1 MKKIKFISAILCFTS
16 LFLISCGSTPV
27 AENEE
32 PAQSPENTIVQPE
45 ETPKKEKIVEKV
57 KEPEPIPEPEPED
70 PPNVKFAKALQEELE
85 KQNIK
90 GAILLFEQIP
100 EELKNDI
107 ELKMLLGALYYSDS
121 QFDNAIAVAQEVLS
135 IDSANMDALELIS
148 LCNHAK
154 GDKKAYQENVK
165 RILEVDPTN
174 TSANIQ
180 KAEDLVLNK
189 KYKQA
194 REAYKKALKGDSTNE
209 DALFGYAQTSYYIND
224 IKAAKTVFNQ
234 MLEKEPENPR
244 ANAYLGKIEAEN
256 ENYRA
261 AVKYIEIA
269 IKNDSQNYDYWLDY
283 GNYLRY
289 LGKFDDATKA
299 WETAIKIDPDYF
311 LAYAYLAGIY
321 DERNM
326 FDKALENYHMVIK
339 TNPKYFYA
347 YEETA
352 ILEYHSGN
360 YENAIQYFS
369 KAYEYSESYAYKLMC
384 AACYIKMGNKLKVKD
399 LLGPLLKTL
408 EKDSL
413 EYNMVR
419 FYYDNYSRNAETS
432 LTQKITKEDN
442 STKRG
447 KMLFYMGLYYELQG
461 ADTLANEYY
470 AKVTSMQAPMFFEY
484 RIAEW
489 GLQ

>member
-1 MKKIKFISAILCFTS
+1 MKKIKFISAFICCAALMLT
-16 LFLISCGSTPV
+16 SCGSTQAREQSGMAQAP
-27 AENEE
+27 EITLTQISTPHGEE
-32 PAQSPENTIVQPE
+32 
-45 ETPKKEKIVEKV
+45 KKVGKIKQ
-57 KEPEPIPEPEPED
+57 PEPIPEPEPED
-70 PPNVKFAKALQEELE
+70 PPNVKFAKALQAELE
-85 KQNIK
+85 KENIK
-90 GAILLFEQIP
+90 GAIALFEQIP

-107 ELKMLLGALYYSDS
+107 ELKMLLGALYYSNS
-121 QFDNAIAVAQEVLS
+121 QFENAIGVAEEVLAL
-135 IDSANMDALELIS
+135 DSSNMDALELIS
-148 LCNHAK
+148 LCNHAM
-154 GDKKAYQENVK
+154 GDKKSYQATVK
-165 RILEVDPTN
+165 RILEVDPNN

-224 IKAAKTVFNQ
+224 IKAATDVFNK
-234 MLEKEPENPR
+234 MIEKDPGNPR
-244 ANAYLGKIEAEN
+244 ANAYLGKIEAEG
-256 ENYRA
+256 ENYKKA
-261 AVKYIEIA
+261 AEYVEIA
-269 IKNDSQNYDYWLDY
+269 IKNDPANYDYYLDY

-289 LGKFDDATKA
+289 LGRFDDATKA
-299 WETAIKIDPDYF
+299 WIKATKIDPDYF

-321 DERNM
+321 DERDM
-326 FDKALENYHMVIK
+326 FAEALECYHMVIQ
-339 TNPKYFYA
+339 TNPKYYYA

-352 ILEYHSGN
+352 ILEYHAGN

-369 KAYEYSESYAYKLMC
+369 KAYEYSDSYAYKLMC
-384 AACYIKMGNKLKVKD
+384 AACYIKMGQKLKVKE
-399 LLGPLLKTL
+399 LLGPLLKTMDK
-408 EKDSL
+408 ESL

-419 FYYDNYSRNAETS
+419 FYYDNYSKNAETS
-432 LTQKITKEDN
+432 LAQKITKEDN
-442 STKRG
+442 SNKRG

-489 GLQ
+489 GLK

>member
-1 MKKIKFISAILCFTS
+1 MKKIKFISAVICCAALLLTACE
-16 LFLISCGSTPV
+16 STPKT
-27 AENEE
+27 E
-32 PAQSPENTIVQPE
+32 PTETEQAPEITI
-45 ETPKKEKIVEKV
+45 T
-57 KEPEPIPEPEPED
+57 EPEPEPKAEPEPEPED
-70 PPNVKFAKALQEELE
+70 PPNIKFAKALQAELE

-90 GAILLFEQIP
+90 GAIALFEQIP
-100 EELKNDI
+100 DELKDDI

-121 QFDNAIAVAQEVLS
+121 QFDNAIKVAEEVLA
-135 IDSANMDALELIS
+135 IDTSNMDALELIS
-148 LCNHAK
+148 MCNHAK
-154 GDKKAYQENVK
+154 GDKKAYQATAK
-165 RILEVDPTN
+165 QILEVDPNN

-194 REAYKKALKGDSTNE
+194 REAYKRALKGDNTNE

-224 IKAAKTVFNQ
+224 IKSATTVFNQ
-234 MLEKEPENPR
+234 ILEKNPNDSR
-244 ANAYLGKIEAEN
+244 ANAYLGKIAAED
-256 ENYRA
+256 ENYKKA
-261 AVKYIEIA
+261 AEYIELS
-269 IKNDSQNYDYWLDY
+269 IKYDPTNYDYYVDY

-289 LGKFDDATKA
+289 LGRFDDATKA
-299 WETAIKIDPDYF
+299 WQKATEIEPDYF

-326 FDKALENYHMVIK
+326 FPEALENYHMVIQ
-339 TNPKYFYA
+339 TNPKYYYA

-352 ILEYHSGN
+352 ILEYHAGN
-360 YENAIQYFS
+360 FENAIQYFS
-369 KAYEYSESYAYKLMC
+369 KAYEYSDSFAYKLMC
-384 AACYIKMGNKLKVKD
+384 AACYIKMGNNLKAKE
-399 LLGPLLKTL
+399 LLAPLLKKMDK
-408 EKDSL
+408 ESL

-432 LTQKITKEDN
+432 LSQKISKEDN

>member
-1 MKKIKFISAILCFTS
+1 MKKIKFISAIFCRTVLLLT
-16 LFLISCGSTPV
+16 SCGSTPV
-27 AENEE
+27 VETEE
-32 PAQSPENTIVQPE
+32 PSQAPEVTVTQ
-45 ETPKKEKIVEKV
+45 
-57 KEPEPIPEPEPED
+57 PED
-70 PPNVKFAKALQEELE
+70 PPNVKFAKALQTELE
-85 KQNIK
+85 NQNIK
-90 GAILLFEQIP
+90 GAIALFEQIP
-100 EELKNDI
+100 EELKDDI

-121 QFDNAIAVAQEVLS
+121 QFDNAIAVAEEVLL

-148 LCNHAK
+148 LCNRAK
-154 GDKKAYQENVK
+154 GDKKSYQETSK
-165 RILEVDPTN
+165 RILAADPN
-174 TSANIQ
+174 NPSANIQ

-194 REAYKKALKGDSTNE
+194 REAYKKALKGDQSNE
-209 DALFGYAQTSYYIND
+209 DARFGYAQTSYYIGD
-224 IKAAKTVFNQ
+224 MKAATDVFNL
-234 MLEKEPENPR
+234 MIDKEPGNPR
-244 ANAYLGKIEAEN
+244 ANAYLGKIAAES
-256 ENYRA
+256 ENYKKA
-261 AVKYIEIA
+261 AEYVEIA
-269 IKNDSQNYDYWLDY
+269 IQNDPYNYDYYLDY

-289 LGKFDDATKA
+289 LGRFDDATKA
-299 WETAIKIDPDYF
+299 WQKATQIDPDYF

-326 FDKALENYHMVIK
+326 FDKALENYHMVIQ
-339 TNPKYFYA
+339 TNPKYYYA

-352 ILEYHSGN
+352 ILEYHAGN
-360 YENAIQYFS
+360 YENAISYFS
-369 KAYEYSESYAYKLMC
+369 KAYEYSDSFAYKLMC
-384 AACYIKMGNKLKVKD
+384 AACYIKMGQKLKVKD
-399 LLGPLLKTL
+399 LLAPLMKTL
-408 EKDSL
+408 DRESL

-432 LTQKITKEDN
+432 LTQKIAKEDN